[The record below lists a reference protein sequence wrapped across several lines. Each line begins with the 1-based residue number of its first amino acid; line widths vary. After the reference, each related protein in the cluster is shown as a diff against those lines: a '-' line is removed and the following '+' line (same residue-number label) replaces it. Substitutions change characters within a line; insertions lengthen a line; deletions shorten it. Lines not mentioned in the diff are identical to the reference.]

1 MEKKKHLRYNKQN
14 ILKIKVLEW
23 RKKRDVIT
31 FKVSYRGRGFFVYFT
46 QSIKGTTQ
54 TNFTKIILQ
63 LLQNTIN
70 ANYA

>member
-31 FKVSYRGRGFFVYFT
+31 FKVLLTEYLTEESLEMQRFFVYFT

-54 TNFTKIILQ
+54 TNK
-63 LLQNTIN
+63 
-70 ANYA
+70 